1 MSAVE
6 KQLVSA
12 NQPLYLVAR
21 DQLITSLAQGI
32 YAPGS
37 ALPAEKTLAQLY
49 GISVGTL
56 RKAVDELV
64 NEGLLLRQQGRGT
77 FVASHDRDR
86 LLYYFFHIVR
96 IGGHKDSYPIVTLN
110 KFSRGRA
117 DAKSAGLLN
126 IAVGAPVVKI
136 RNVQRLEN
144 QPLIVDDITIA
155 QSSFPDLTEQTV
167 AKRPG
172 TMYQLY
178 QEEFGLTVA
187 DTVERLRAVS
197 APPNIAGLLT
207 VDPGAPLLRTER
219 LAVGYERE
227 PIELR
232 ISHVDTR
239 THEYF
244 NDRS

>member
-1 MSAVE
+1 MSAIE
-6 KQLVSA
+6 KQLGNA
-12 NQPLYLVAR
+12 GQPLYLVAR
-21 DQLITSLAQGI
+21 DQLITSLAKGD
-32 YAPGS
+32 YPPGS
-37 ALPAEKTLAQLY
+37 ALPTEKTLATLY

-64 NEGLLLRQQGRGT
+64 SEGLLIRQQGRGT

-86 LLYYFFHIVR
+86 LLYFFFHIVR
-96 IGGHKDSYPIVTLN
+96 IGGHKDSYPVVTLN
-110 KFSRGRA
+110 KFSRSKA
-117 DAKSAGLLN
+117 DAKAADLLG
-126 IAVGAPVVKI
+126 IDVGDPVVKL

-144 QPLIVDDITIA
+144 QPLIVDDITLA
-155 QSSFPDLTEQTV
+155 QSNFPNLTEQTV
-167 AKRPG
+167 AKRAG

-187 DTVERLRAVS
+187 DTQERLRAVS
-197 APPNIAGLLT
+197 APANIANLLSVSAGT
-207 VDPGAPLLRTER
+207 PLLRTER

-244 NDRS
+244 NDKG

>member
-1 MSAVE
+1 MSAIE
-6 KQLVSA
+6 KQLA
-12 NQPLYLVAR
+12 NASQPLYQVAR
-21 DQLITSLAQGI
+21 DQLITSLAKGE
-32 YAPGS
+32 YPPGT
-37 ALPAEKTLAQLY
+37 ALPAEKSLASQY

-64 NEGLLLRQQGRGT
+64 SEGLLIRQQGRGT

-96 IGGHKDSYPIVTLN
+96 IGGRKDSYPVVTLN

-117 DAKSAGLLN
+117 DAKAARLLQ
-126 IAVGAPVVKI
+126 IDTGSPVFKL
-136 RNVQRLEN
+136 RNVQLLEN
-144 QPLIVDDITIA
+144 QPLIVDDITVA
-155 QSSFPDLTEQTV
+155 QHNFPTLTEQTV
-167 AKRPG
+167 SRRPG
-172 TMYQLY
+172 TLYQLY
-178 QEEFGLTVA
+178 QDEFGLTVA
-187 DTVERLRAVS
+187 DTQERLRAVS
-197 APPNIAGLLT
+197 APADIAGLLT
-207 VDPGAPLLRTER
+207 IEPQSPLLLTER

>member
-1 MSAVE
+1 MSAIE
-6 KQLVSA
+6 KQLGNA

-21 DQLITSLAQGI
+21 DQLITSLAKGV
-32 YAPGS
+32 YPPGS
-37 ALPAEKTLAQLY
+37 ALPAEKTLATLY

-77 FVASHDRDR
+77 FVASHDRER
-86 LLYYFFHIVR
+86 LLYFFFHIVR
-96 IGGHKDSYPIVTLN
+96 IGGHKDSYPVVTLN

-117 DAKSAGLLN
+117 DAKSARLLQ
-126 IAVGAPVVKI
+126 IEVADPVIKI
-136 RNVQRLEN
+136 RNVQRLQN
-144 QPLIVDDITIA
+144 QPLIVDDITLSQKNFA
-155 QSSFPDLTEQTV
+155 NMTEQTV
-167 AKRPG
+167 SRRAG

-187 DTVERLRAVS
+187 DTEERLRAVS
-197 APPNIAGLLT
+197 APANIAGLLSVNAGT
-207 VDPGAPLLRTER
+207 PLLLTER

-232 ISHVDTR
+232 VSHVDTR

-244 NDRS
+244 NDRG